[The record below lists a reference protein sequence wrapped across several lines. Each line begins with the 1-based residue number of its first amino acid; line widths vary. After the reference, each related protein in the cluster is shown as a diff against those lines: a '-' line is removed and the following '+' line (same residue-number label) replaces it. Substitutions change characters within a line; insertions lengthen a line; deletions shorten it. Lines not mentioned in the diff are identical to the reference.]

1 MAPQRSRVVPLGM
14 GSALT
19 PDSATEWDAWQV
31 AHRTAGRGLRHRA
44 EERYLGRAEVWTAT
58 AIGRFPRPATQHF
71 AARDVSELV
80 LASDGARLSADV
92 LDDLPA
98 WLGQLREWERHRE
111 ERAVA
116 GSKVHDRRHRPASA
130 ASARRDG
137 SGGRRAAAFATRG
150 RSRRARGTAR
160 RLMRRLATSRTRRV
174 ADVSPRAAMRPR
186 PACRPS
192 ASRCSAP
199 TG

>member
-1 MAPQRSRVVPLGM
+1 VAPQRSRVVPLGM

-44 EERYLGRAEVWTAT
+44 EERYLGRAEAWTAT
-58 AIGRFPRPATQHF
+58 AIGRFSRPATQHF
-71 AARDVSELV
+71 AARDIPELV

-111 ERAVA
+111 ELAVA
-116 GSKVHDRRHRPASA
+116 GGKVHDDVTVLRL
-130 ASARRDG
+130 
-137 SGGRRAAAFATRG
+137 
-150 RSRRARGTAR
+150 R
-160 RLMRRLATSRTRRV
+160 RLPV
-174 ADVSPRAAMRPR
+174 AMAPTDGALPRSPRGAEAAGHGEPRAA
-186 PACRPS
+186 
-192 ASRCSAP
+192 
-199 TG
+199 